1 MPIRTVSVTCAL
13 FAALL
18 LLPSRPVRA
27 DVLTLKVFITTQQAP
42 LVDKAQQQ
50 RLDSVADLKRAAGV
64 SEKHPQGTTYLRGKA
79 KKGIPD
85 ISLEIVDRAE
95 DADIVAEVEDR
106 DSADSAEKV
115 TNATVTGLR
124 THADGA
130 DYVVPVRVTI
140 GDFQTVVTGTST
152 TSGQFNLNSSPWRH
166 AANSA
171 WNQFIDLIVKNH
183 EKIAEMTRK

>member
-79 KKGIPD
+79 KKGIP
-85 ISLEIVDRAE
+85 
-95 DADIVAEVEDR
+95 
-106 DSADSAEKV
+106 EKV